1 MNIGTVAKRSG
12 VPAKTIRYY
21 ESIGLIA
28 SAGRSANGYRVYTAE
43 EVETL
48 RFVSHARSLGFS
60 VKDVANLLTLWRDRS
75 RASSDV
81 KALARGHIA
90 EIDAKIA
97 ELRSIRET
105 LLQLVDRC
113 HGDDRPDCPILE
125 SLAHPR
131 HITGRALH
139 LTPCHVP
146 RPNRRRPPAHPA
158 EAGVAALLKRFR
170 PITLAMGALALT
182 FGAGALVGYLY
193 QLEFGPAAG
202 PGCHHP
208 AGTGA
213 SDGTADRASQRR
225 TAARAGFRPAPRS
238 RRLHLAVTSRHR
250 SATAQA
256 HTANRPRGDAAASG
270 SRQVRRRPP
279 WLRVRRC
286 G

>member
-1 MNIGTVAKRSG
+1 MVVGNGLLRMNTHRVGRAFHEYRDFAKRSG

-97 ELRSIRET
+97 ELRNIRET

-125 SLAHPR
+125 SLA
-131 HITGRALH
+131 TS
-139 LTPCHVP
+139 
-146 RPNRRRPPAHPA
+146 PA
-158 EAGVAALLKRFR
+158 E
-170 PITLAMGALALT
+170 PTS
-182 FGAGALVGYLY
+182 
-193 QLEFGPAAG
+193 PAEH
-202 PGCHHP
+202 C
-208 AGTGA
+208 T
-213 SDGTADRASQRR
+213 
-225 TAARAGFRPAPRS
+225 
-238 RRLHLAVTSRHR
+238 
-250 SATAQA
+250 
-256 HTANRPRGDAAASG
+256 
-270 SRQVRRRPP
+270 
-279 WLRVRRC
+279 
-286 G
+286 